1 MKPPLPPSLQRRRLV
16 FGLGAG
22 WAVQTAMQPAARATT
37 APVRILVPYA
47 VGGASDLLARQVAPH
62 LGRAMGSPVLV
73 ENLPGASGT
82 LAAQQLLAA
91 PADGRTLL
99 VISSSETILPPV
111 LMKSVRF
118 QAQDFRLLVGALQA
132 PLALIGRPAL
142 PASTLEAL
150 LTRGTLRSQPPLS
163 CGHLGVG
170 SVTHLAAEHFSR
182 LTGMALTLVP
192 YRGGGPLANDLV
204 GEQLDLSFLPL
215 AGPVLQVVQTRQL
228 RVYGV
233 ARADDA
239 PAVPTAPT
247 SPAGAQRRLSA
258 HPALQGFAHS
268 AWLSFAVPR
277 AVPESVAQQLNENLH
292 AALQTP
298 ALAQLLAQLGSP
310 LARTESL
317 AEAAH
322 FYQAETQRLQSLAR
336 SLQLQPE

>member
-22 WAVQTAMQPAARATT
+22 WAVQTAMQPAARATP

-62 LGRAMGSPVLV
+62 LERTLGSPVLV

-111 LMKSVRF
+111 LMQSVRF
-118 QAQDFRLLVGALQA
+118 QARDFRLLVGALQA
-132 PLALIGRPAL
+132 PLALLGRPGL
-142 PASTLEAL
+142 PAATLEAL
-150 LTRGTLRSQPPLS
+150 LARGALQSEPPLS

-182 LTGMALTLVP
+182 LTGLALTLVP
-192 YRGGGPLANDLV
+192 YRGGGPMVNDLV
-204 GEQLDLSFLPL
+204 GEQLDLTFLPL
-215 AGPVLQVVQTRQL
+215 AGPLLQVLETRRL

-233 ARADDA
+233 ADADHA
-239 PAVPTAPT
+239 AAVPTLAPAT
-247 SPAGAQRRLSA
+247 HRRLGA
-258 HPALQGFAHS
+258 HPALRGFAHS

-277 AVPESVAQQLNENLH
+277 AVPDRVAQQLNETLQ

-310 LARTESL
+310 PARPESL
-317 AEAAH
+317 AEAAR
-322 FYQAETQRLQSLAR
+322 FYEAETQRLQALAR
-336 SLQLQPE
+336 SLRLQPG